1 MNKHESSD
9 GYGNAEGSPGRGLGD
24 YWRWFL
30 RRFWIFLITSVGGLL
45 LGLFIYSETPPTYQS
60 ISTIEVLRVKQDA
73 ADVDE
78 EEKIRMSGASEMLST
93 SEKLRL
99 ADLYI
104 EAARSS
110 LFLNREKVVSQAFR
124 FPWQKPV
131 QYAAADLNPEIV
143 GGMMRGWVSV
153 RWRPDTA
160 LLDITAVHS
169 DPTIAR
175 DALVGLLS
183 AYEQSTQD
191 KVAGSS
197 NYALEYILES
207 STEVKER
214 MLGLETTV
222 RLYNRCLEL
231 SQEVRVA
238 ERQIAEMEKRYLP
251 QWPALVEAKE
261 LRSILR
267 TRFST
272 ELEQVLRLSSDEK
285 TFWEGNEAS
294 ISSSG
299 EEGKV
304 DARIQLV
311 STRSSVLERELE
323 AEQQIYD
330 NLITKLKE
338 GNVSKGFAS
347 KQFDVVQAPTLP
359 GGQIAPIKSKILM
372 KYGLAGAALGI
383 GIIFLIG
390 FLDPTARTVDE
401 LEEVSKYPV
410 IAAMPAS
417 RNRNREGALALL
429 GDAQSPAAEAVRS
442 LRAGLTY
449 LGTPDERR
457 TFLVTSAVPG
467 EGKSWVAANLAHAFA
482 IQGDRTLLID
492 ADLRRPVQ
500 SEVFAYACDS
510 KGLADHLS
518 QETPLK
524 EIIHPSEYSKNLF
537 LLSAGS
543 QSANPSELLAGRA
556 LKPFLEKLSEFFDRI
571 IIDSAPLLPVS
582 DSIPLAKLSQSVV
595 LVTRMGKTPKGAI
608 RRAIRILR
616 ENRTEP
622 VGLVANGLP
631 RSRSKG
637 SYGYYY
643 SYQGGGGYG
652 SYASKESSKESA
664 KG

>member
-1 MNKHESSD
+1 MNQSRSAD
-9 GYGNAEGSPGRGLGD
+9 GYGSEDASPGRGLAD

-30 RRFWIFLITSVGGLL
+30 RRFWIFLITTTGGLL
-45 LGLFIYSETPPTYQS
+45 LGLYMYSGTPPTYQS
-60 ISTIEVLRVKQDA
+60 VATIEVLRVKKDA

-78 EEKIRMSGASEMLST
+78 EEKIRMSGGSEMLST
-93 SEKLRL
+93 TEKLRL
-99 ADLYI
+99 ADLYV

-110 LFLNREKVVSQAFR
+110 LFLNREKVVSQSFR
-124 FPWQKPV
+124 YPWQEPV
-131 QYAAADLNPEIV
+131 QYSAADLTPEIV
-143 GGMMRGWVSV
+143 GGMMRGWISV

-169 DPTIAR
+169 DPEIAR

-197 NYALEYILES
+197 NYALEYILET
-207 STEVKER
+207 STEIKNR
-214 MLGLETTV
+214 MLALEQTV

-231 SQEVRVA
+231 SEEVRAA
-238 ERQIAEMEKRYLP
+238 ERQIADMEKRYLP

-267 TRFST
+267 GRFST
-272 ELEQVLRLSSDEK
+272 ELEQVLRLSADEK
-285 TFWEGNEAS
+285 AFWDGNEAS
-294 ISSSG
+294 IGSNS

-338 GNVSKGFAS
+338 GNISKGFAS

-359 GGQIAPIKSKILM
+359 GGPIAPIKSKVLM
-372 KYGLAGAALGI
+372 KYGLGGAALGI

-390 FLDPTARTVDE
+390 FLDPTTRTVDE
-401 LEEVSKYPV
+401 LEEVSKHPV
-410 IAAMPAS
+410 IAALPAS
-417 RNRNREGALALL
+417 RNSNREGALALL

-442 LRAGLTY
+442 LRAGLTF
-449 LGTPDERR
+449 LGTVDERR
-457 TFLVTSAVPG
+457 SFLITSAVPG
-467 EGKSWVAANLAHAFA
+467 EGKSWVAANLAYAFA
-482 IQGDRTLLID
+482 AQGDRTLLID

-500 SEVFAYACDS
+500 SEFFGYSKDS

-518 QETPLK
+518 QETSLK
-524 EIIHPSEYSKNLF
+524 EIILQSEVSKNLF
-537 LLSAGS
+537 LLPAGS
-543 QSANPSELLAGRA
+543 RSANPAELLAGRA
-556 LKPFLEKLSEFFDRI
+556 LQPFLEKLSEFFDRI

-582 DSIPLAKLSQSVV
+582 DSIPLSKLSQSVV
-595 LVTRMGKTPKGAI
+595 LVTRMGKTPKGAT
-608 RRAIRILR
+608 RRAIRILT
-616 ENRTEP
+616 ENRTQP
-622 VGLVANGLP
+622 VGIVANGLP
-631 RSRSKG
+631 KSRTKG

-652 SYASKESSKESA
+652 TYASKDSA

>member
-1 MNKHESSD
+1 MNQSRSPD
-9 GYGNAEGSPGRGLGD
+9 GYASEEGSSGRGLAD

-30 RRFWIFLITSVGGLL
+30 RRFWIFLITTVGGLL
-45 LGLFIYSETPPTYQS
+45 LGLYVYTGTPPAYQS
-60 ISTIEVLRVKQDA
+60 LTTIEVLRVKKDA

-78 EEKIRMSGASEMLST
+78 EEKIRMSGGSEMLST
-93 SEKLRL
+93 TEKLRL
-99 ADLYI
+99 ADLYV

-110 LFLNREKVVSQAFR
+110 LFLNRENLVSQSFR
-124 FPWQKPV
+124 YPWQEPV
-131 QYAAADLNPEIV
+131 QYSAADLNPQVV

-160 LLDITAVHS
+160 LVDITSVHS
-169 DPTIAR
+169 DPVIAR

-183 AYEQSTQD
+183 AYEQATQD
-191 KVAGSS
+191 KVEGSS
-197 NYALEYILES
+197 NYALEYILET
-207 STEVKER
+207 STEIKNR
-214 MLGLETTV
+214 MLGLEQTV

-231 SQEVRVA
+231 SEEVRAA

-267 TRFST
+267 GRFSS
-272 ELEQVLRLSSDEK
+272 ELEQVLRLSADEK
-285 TFWEGNEAS
+285 SFWEGNEVS
-294 ISSSG
+294 IGGNG
-299 EEGKV
+299 EEGKI

-338 GNVSKGFAS
+338 GNISKGFAS

-359 GGQIAPIKSKILM
+359 GGPFAPVKTKVLT
-372 KYGLAGAALGI
+372 KFGLGGAALGI

-390 FLDPTARTVDE
+390 FLDPTTRTVDE
-401 LEEVSKYPV
+401 LEEVSKHPV
-410 IAAMPAS
+410 IGAMPAS
-417 RNRNREGALALL
+417 RNTQRKGAIVLL
-429 GDAQSPAAEAVRS
+429 GDAQTPGAEAVRS

-449 LGTPDERR
+449 LGTVDERR
-457 TFLVTSAVPG
+457 SFLITSAVPG
-467 EGKSWVAANLAHAFA
+467 EGKSWVAANLAYAFA
-482 IQGDRTLLID
+482 AQGDRTLLID

-500 SEVFAYACDS
+500 AEFFGYNKNC

-524 EIIHPSEYSKNLF
+524 DIILQSEISKNLF

-543 QSANPSELLAGRA
+543 SSANPAELLAGRG
-556 LKPFLEKLSEFFDRI
+556 LQPFLEKLSEFFDRI

-608 RRAIRILR
+608 RRAIRTLTD
-616 ENRTEP
+616 NRTPP

-652 SYASKESSKESA
+652 SYASKDPA
-664 KG
+664 GG